1 MSRRSPRPRRRSG
14 VDHLTLA
21 VIGDTQH
28 YRDPHGR
35 LCALEPVVM
44 QLDRW
49 AALFDELVIVAP
61 LDPGPVPVG
70 FGPYSA
76 TNISIEPLPKGGGNT
91 IWAKLGMLRL
101 IPVWALVTRRVAR
114 RVDAVHLRCPCNIGL
129 IAIFSTWKATR
140 FRHGFYAGVWR
151 GYPGEPFFFGL
162 QRRLLGSR
170 WFDGPV
176 SVYAG
181 RRPDRPNLEPFF
193 SPSYDLAY
201 WEQAGPA
208 AAAKVERIRE
218 GAAEGRPWRLIT
230 VGRLTPNKNQRVII
244 EALGRVT
251 DAGADVHL
259 DVYGDGPC
267 RGELVDLARSRG
279 VADRVTFHGSV
290 SHPAIMAAFEAA
302 DLNILA
308 TRQEGFG
315 KVLLEGMVHATV
327 PVFAESPV
335 ADELSGGATRGL
347 VFHADDSGE
356 LAAHILSLTTDTERW
371 AKMAADARTFGQEM
385 TLDRFADRVR
395 EMLQD
400 QWSVTLPDPSEPRP

>member
-1 MSRRSPRPRRRSG
+1 VTSLGEARRSADG
-14 VDHLTLA
+14 IDHLRLA

-28 YRDPHGR
+28 YRDAEGR

-49 AALFDELVIVAP
+49 AALFDELVICAP

-70 FGPYSA
+70 FGPYGA
-76 TNISIEPLPKGGGNT
+76 TNISIVPLPKGGGNT
-91 IWAKLGMLRL
+91 VWAKLGMLRL
-101 IPVWALVTRRVAR
+101 IPVWAMVTRRVAR
-114 RVDAVHLRCPCNIGL
+114 SVDAVHLRCPCNIGL

-151 GYPGEPFFFGL
+151 GYPNEPLFFGL

-181 RRPDRPNLEPFF
+181 RRPDRPDLEPFF

-201 WEQAGPA
+201 WAEAGSA
-208 AAAKVERIRE
+208 AAAKVERLRTTDRE
-218 GAAEGRPWRLIT
+218 GPWRLIT

-244 EALGRVT
+244 EALAQVVA
-251 DAGADVHL
+251 AGVDVHL

-267 RGELVDLARSRG
+267 RGELVDLAESLG
-279 VADRVTFHGSV
+279 VGERVTFHGSV
-290 SHPAIMAAFEAA
+290 SHPTIMAAFAAA
-302 DLNILA
+302 DLNVLA

-327 PVFAESPV
+327 PVFSESPV
-335 ADELSGGATRGL
+335 ADELAGGGTRGL
-347 VFHADDSGE
+347 VFDADDSGE
-356 LAAHILSLTTDTERW
+356 LAAHVLSLTADGERW
-371 AKMAADARTFGQEM
+371 AKMAADARDFGREM
-385 TLDRFADRVR
+385 TLDRFATRVR
-395 EMLQD
+395 EMLEH
-400 QWSVTLPDPSEPRP
+400 QWSVRLPDPDEPSA